1 MSDRILSAFTSG
13 EGELYGILLAQMQS
27 GKSGTYLHL
36 AMDAIYR
43 GFFSNAYI
51 ICGSRDTALR
61 DQTKSALEDAIE
73 SFCDKKATSFT
84 DGMALMKKLKKSIQV
99 YWNQDLKDVDV
110 CDNSIIINDESHTA
124 QSKCNIPYKEFWKK
138 SGLSA
143 CLHGDFTELRNRN
156 IRILSVSATSF
167 SECVEN
173 QKIVLGMDIQ
183 GDIQLSK
190 KNVFIMDP
198 GPTYTGVAEFLSN
211 GNIIFASEPI
221 NDKTN
226 GDHLRAVLMDEKYSR
241 KYCIVRTA
249 RASLDADLVRDIA
262 NSAGVEYKPVHSD
275 KIIDSLKFLEDEPE
289 YTTLVHIC
297 GIARMGQE
305 LDKTHIG
312 FVYEQSK
319 NPAIDT
325 LLQGLLGR
333 MCGHNA
339 NPNVDIFV
347 SEARKKEVE
356 QYASAVK
363 LSAKECIAAFAKI
376 RPALNVKAS
385 GGRKHTCGNTH
396 KDKSGGFWKKMVTIK
411 FPYRL
416 LNMSSTNKITHKDL
430 YNLFIQHPELI
441 EDNPDKQFI
450 MGELE
455 FIHHS
460 KHISR
465 LNLSNPSYKK
475 NNLDEVYSKKIR
487 DFQFGGNLN
496 TVSYSETPNVIP
508 FYILIDEKEKKDVYF
523 TGFAPETNM
532 TEELWTSQIGM
543 NTTLKKC
550 NFNPA
555 HVAVTEAGRK
565 IPNVNGGQLIVFP
578 KETAENDVTFYDELK
593 KAVQRSMV
601 DKQIQ
606 KEIMSVYCDGT
617 KEFKG
622 IRLCKRVFTQDKID
636 AIKKKIEEEFTIKLK
651 FTKTRG
657 RQPTGYFQ
665 YSSISW

>member
-1 MSDRILSAFTSG
+1 
-13 EGELYGILLAQMQS
+13 
-27 GKSGTYLHL
+27 
-36 AMDAIYR
+36 
-43 GFFSNAYI
+43 
-51 ICGSRDTALR
+51 
-61 DQTKSALEDAIE
+61 
-73 SFCDKKATSFT
+73 
-84 DGMALMKKLKKSIQV
+84 MKELKKSIQV
-99 YWNQDLKDVDV
+99 YWNQELKDVDV

-124 QSKCNIPYKEFWKK
+124 QSKCNIPYKKFWKK

-143 CLHGDFTELRNRN
+143 CLHGDFTELGNRN

-198 GPTYTGVAEFLSN
+198 GPTYTGVAEFLHN

-221 NDKTN
+221 NEKTN
-226 GDHLRAVLMDEKYSR
+226 GDHLRDVLMDEKYSR

-249 RASLDADLVRDIA
+249 RASLDATLVRDIA
-262 NSAGVEYKPVHSD
+262 DRAGVIYKPVHSD
-275 KIIDSLKFLEDEPE
+275 KIIDSLKFLENEPRH
-289 YTTLVHIC
+289 TTLVHIC

-305 LDKTHIG
+305 LNKTHIG

-339 NPNVDIFV
+339 NPTVDIFV

-356 QYASAVK
+356 QYAAAVK
-363 LSAKECIAAFAKI
+363 LSAEECIAAFAKI
-376 RPALNVKAS
+376 RPALNVKA
-385 GGRKHTCGNTH
+385 GGGHKHTCGDTI
-396 KDKSGGFWKKMVTIK
+396 KDLSNRFWRKMIPIK
-411 FPYRL
+411 FPYSMFGRGFD
-416 LNMSSTNKITHKDL
+416 TREITHNDL
-430 YNLFIQHPELI
+430 LVLFRENPELL

-450 MGELE
+450 MTELDAPRSSLYNRDLN
-455 FIHHS
+455 S
-460 KHISR
+460 KAYR
-465 LNLSNPSYKK
+465 TRGTAA
-475 NNLDEVYSKKIR
+475 NLDSAIEKDERCTDWFTNVVCKKKHS
-487 DFQFGGNLN
+487 D
-496 TVSYSETPNVIP
+496 VIP
-508 FYILIDEKEKKDVYF
+508 FTVLYNKSTRNDVYF
-523 TGFAPETNM
+523 IGFAPNETM

-555 HVAVTEAGRK
+555 YVAVTEAGRK

-578 KETAENDVTFYDELK
+578 QETAENDVTFYDELK

-601 DKQIQ
+601 DIQIQ
-606 KEIMSVYCDGT
+606 REIMSVYCDGT

-636 AIKKKIEEEFTIKLK
+636 AIKKKIEEEFSIKLK

-665 YSSISW
+665 YSSVCW